1 MLCLQLPWCCR
12 FKSDRF
18 RSRLCLSPRHSLK
31 RIHRLCR
38 GVPRRINLLCD
49 RALLGA
55 YAGGKVVVDR
65 HIIDKA
71 AREVFDASELNAL
84 TGAAVKRSPLLL
96 TLVLGMALG
105 AVAWAGGNWLV
116 GRSHANAAPVHIVAG
131 ASAPAAASAA
141 SASAAESAS
150 AMASSSGASAAA
162 SAVTRRP

>member
-1 MLCLQLPWCCR
+1 MSGPIP
-12 FKSDRF
+12 FSVD
-18 RSRLCLSPRHSLK
+18 SLK

-71 AREVFDASELNAL
+71 AREVFDASEVNAL

-105 AVAWAGGNWLV
+105 AVAWAGGQWWL
-116 GRSHANAAPVHIVAG
+116 GRTHAAVTPIDVA
-131 ASAPAAASAA
+131 AAASAPTAASAASASASA

-150 AMASSSGASAAA
+150 ATASSSSARAP
-162 SAVTRRP
+162 TRRP

>member
-1 MLCLQLPWCCR
+1 
-12 FKSDRF
+12 
-18 RSRLCLSPRHSLK
+18 
-31 RIHRLCR
+31 
-38 GVPRRINLLCD
+38 LLCD

-71 AREVFDASELNAL
+71 AREVFDASEVNAL

-105 AVAWAGGNWLV
+105 AVAWAGGQWWL
-116 GRSHANAAPVHIVAG
+116 GRTHAAATPIDVT
-131 ASAPAAASAA
+131 AAASAPTAASAASALATASASA

-150 AMASSSGASAAA
+150 AAASSSSAAA